1 MYCDL
6 NVNLIPESSEI
17 SELKEGVCPVN
28 WAKNC
33 IALAREG
40 NCGQS
45 VMCRDGMT
53 QLLILLE
60 DVTSGKGQPD
70 DLELIKDLCTVIS
83 ESKGCEI
90 SAKAASNVLFSMEK
104 YFDEWDIH
112 YRRKR
117 CTALACKSYY
127 NVYIDPALCTGCEIC
142 AKAAPE
148 GAIAGGEG
156 MIHVIK
162 DDSRLKNDEFFAL
175 CPVAAIKKAGAIKPR
190 VPQEPVPV
198 GSFEA
203 NGGRRRRRR

>member
-1 MYCDL
+1 M
-6 NVNLIPESSEI
+6 
-17 SELKEGVCPVN
+17 
-28 WAKNC
+28 
-33 IALAREG
+33 
-40 NCGQS
+40 
-45 VMCRDGMT
+45 
-53 QLLILLE
+53 
-60 DVTSGKGQPD
+60 
-70 DLELIKDLCTVIS
+70 
-83 ESKGCEI
+83 
-90 SAKAASNVLFSMEK
+90 
-104 YFDEWDIH
+104 
-112 YRRKR
+112 
-117 CTALACKSYY
+117 
-127 NVYIDPALCTGCEIC
+127 YIDPALCTGCEIC